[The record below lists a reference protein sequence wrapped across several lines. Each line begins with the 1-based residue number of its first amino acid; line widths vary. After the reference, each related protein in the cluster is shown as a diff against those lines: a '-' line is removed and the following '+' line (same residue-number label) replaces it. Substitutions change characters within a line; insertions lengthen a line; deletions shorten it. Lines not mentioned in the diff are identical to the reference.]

1 VPAELLPVRPHL
13 ADGEALHSYATRLA
27 HANGLAPTDLLA
39 HPRNVGLT
47 AARLKALSAA
57 AGLPVEQLHEATL
70 DRYPP
75 AIRGTTGTHRG
86 GWRLH
91 RAKWDCPRCAPLTGI
106 RRRDWA
112 LALHPICRDC
122 RVLLTPVTAPAPI
135 PGTALASQSAA
146 RELITIVDALMVM
159 VEDARTNRQA
169 RAALRRLSRLCV
181 LIAQTIDDHWP
192 PRPAAAPA
200 VDVTAARVWGCYPA
214 EDPATVA
221 AILLAAAPALTSPA
235 AERDLIRQGYTRLR
249 HTPSAAPL
257 PAPHYRPTRPTRPR
271 TPAILPGFTTTDRER
286 LAWLTAQLH
295 RLVTAFGLRPRH
307 IPALACL
314 PGEDPLPD
322 SGLWTARAN
331 AAIALYTLVS
341 GLTGGCVAAS
351 TACHAFGTAH
361 TETSALVSGIALGR
375 GITAPHAHL
384 LLATAEGLIDDGLI
398 DYQRRRDLLRD
409 IRTLTWRPH
418 RSLTLPA
425 VDGTPG
431 AELALGWIWLVLTR
445 GPLYTSNTPTRPVG
459 RVLRFGARID
469 LETQLVLYEHA
480 MLLLTDPDSDT
491 DTELASF
498 AAPGA
503 PTRAVSG
510 PATLR
515 RLG

>member
-13 ADGEALHSYATRLA
+13 AAGEALHSYATRLA
-27 HANGLAPTDLLA
+27 HANGLTLTDLLA
-39 HPRNVGLT
+39 YPRNVGLT
-47 AARLKALSAA
+47 AAHLKALSAA
-57 AGLPVEQLHEATL
+57 SGLPVVQLHEHTL

-91 RAKWDCPRCAPLTGI
+91 GSDWSCPRCTPPTGI

-122 RVLLTPVTAPAPI
+122 EIVLTPAPAAAPTLGTAPAPQV
-135 PGTALASQSAA
+135 AD
-146 RELITIVDALMVM
+146 RELIDVTDAMLALT
-159 VEDARTNRQA
+159 EDSRTNRKAQA
-169 RAALRRLSRLCV
+169 TLRRLSRLCV
-181 LIAQTIDDHWP
+181 LIAQTVDDHWP
-192 PRPAAAPA
+192 HRPATAPA

-221 AILLAAAPALTSPA
+221 AVLLAAAPALTSPA
-235 AERDLIRQGYTRLR
+235 AEREMIRDGYIRLR
-249 HTPSAAPL
+249 HATSSASR
-257 PAPHYRPTRPTRPR
+257 PAPHYRPKRPTRSR
-271 TPAILPGFTTTDRER
+271 TPAILAGLTTADRER
-286 LAWLTAQLH
+286 LGWLSAQLR
-295 RLVTAFGLRPRH
+295 RLVTDPGLRPRH

-331 AAIALYTLVS
+331 AAIGLYMLVS
-341 GLTGGCVAAS
+341 GLTGGFVAAS

-361 TETSALVSGIALGR
+361 TETSPLVSGIAQGR
-375 GITAPHAHL
+375 GISAAHAHL

-398 DYQRRRDLLRD
+398 DYQRRRDILRD
-409 IRTLTWRPH
+409 IRALHWRPH

-431 AELALGWIWLVLTR
+431 AVLGLGWMWMMLTR
-445 GPLYTSNTPTRPVG
+445 GPLYTSNTPTLPVD

-469 LETQLVLYEHA
+469 LETQLVLYEHG
-480 MLLLTDPDSDT
+480 MTLLTDPDSDT